1 MVFIIGVMQQH
12 CDCVLL
18 CIIFRHCKDMD
29 KYLKAKSFDSFF
41 ISPYFLYLAYYK
53 LIIGALCVAIF
64 VMCCVRA
71 HFCLKKN
78 IFVYLIDI

>member
-29 KYLKAKSFDSFF
+29 KYLKAKSFGSFF
-41 ISPYFLYLAYYK
+41 ISPSSFYILY
-53 LIIGALCVAIF
+53 AL
-64 VMCCVRA
+64 
-71 HFCLKKN
+71 N
-78 IFVYLIDI
+78 

>member
-29 KYLKAKSFDSFF
+29 KYLKAKSFGSFF
-41 ISPYFLYLAYYK
+41 ISSYSFYNLYA
-53 LIIGALCVAIF
+53 
-64 VMCCVRA
+64 
-71 HFCLKKN
+71 
-78 IFVYLIDI
+78 